1 MNPYHTKILNDVE
14 AYVQRQEKHIPVD
27 IVEKMV
33 TVIALAR
40 HYRARVVELEDQYE
54 TRNPDAAKERD
65 RPEPPQKFVQGSW
78 VDA

>member
-1 MNPYHTKILNDVE
+1 
-14 AYVQRQEKHIPVD
+14 
-27 IVEKMV
+27 MV

-40 HYRARVVELEDQYE
+40 HYRARVVDLEAQYE

-65 RPEPPQKFVQGSW
+65 RPEPPQKFIQGSW